1 MTPAEAAQACGV
13 TERTIR
19 GRIERGSLRTVK
31 RGGRVHIATADLL
44 SAGLLPVDY
53 LVSDDPGETGNAA
66 RGKSGSGKTGMETD
80 LVQLLRDTQADLLRE
95 TAEHARAKALLETA
109 EVQESRRMEAE
120 RAAQDEIVR
129 LRAKVMEL
137 EARAATPAEV
147 EQQTKAGETRAWW
160 QRMIGGTGA

>member
-1 MTPAEAAQACGV
+1 
-13 TERTIR
+13 
-19 GRIERGSLRTVK
+19 
-31 RGGRVHIATADLL
+31 
-44 SAGLLPVDY
+44 
-53 LVSDDPGETGNAA
+53 
-66 RGKSGSGKTGMETD
+66 METD